1 MRKLLLVLA
10 ILVLIAIFL
19 VYQGY
24 IEAPRRSPSGGVEV
38 KVNPPEVGTATVEV
52 PMLRP
57 KSSPPAGNTAAPAP
71 APAPAPQPAQPA
83 PQPAPA
89 PAP

>member
-10 ILVLIAIFL
+10 VLVLIAIFL

-38 KVNPPEVGTATVEV
+38 KVNPPEVGTTTVEV
-52 PMLRP
+52 PTIRP
-57 KSSPPAGNTAAPAP
+57 ATGAQPANGAAPAP
-71 APAPAPQPAQPA
+71 AQPA
-83 PQPAPA
+83 PVANGQ
-89 PAP
+89 